1 VGGTDET
8 NPESGGE
15 LKRFQDA
22 ERNGKFLHWRDQPT
36 RELCIL
42 MLSADLAQ
50 ATIGRRPG
58 HHVSLPWDEQVS
70 RTHASLQPVGDDW
83 VLIDDST
90 NGSYVNTHRL
100 NGRHLL
106 HDGDRMCFGR
116 TYVGYRDPSAES
128 GSKTTSRA
136 GESHGGIQIQGTKRK
151 ILIALCRP
159 EIVDG
164 SSTPATNPQIAAEV
178 HLTTDAVKDHLK
190 RLYEM
195 FDLSE
200 LAQNEKRARLVEIVR
215 EEGLIEPW
223 EF

>member
-1 VGGTDET
+1 MAGTDET

-22 ERNGKFLHWRDQPT
+22 ERKGKFVRWRDQTT
-36 RELCIL
+36 RELRIL
-42 MLSADLAQ
+42 SLTADLAQ
-50 ATIGRRPG
+50 VTIGRRPG
-58 HHVSLPWDEQVS
+58 HHISLPWDEQVS

-90 NGSYVNTHRL
+90 NGSYVNDSRV

-106 HDGDRMCFGR
+106 RDADRMCFGR
-116 TYVGYRDPSAES
+116 TYVRFRDASAES

-136 GESHGGIQIQGTKRK
+136 GESHGGIQIQGPKRK

-164 SSTPATNPQIAAEV
+164 SSTPATNPQIAAEL
-178 HLTTDAVKDHLK
+178 HLSTDAVKDHLK
-190 RLYEM
+190 RLYEI